1 MRRFSLYSSGIIILT
16 GCRASRSLHRRE
28 ACHKKGELE
37 QVAEAAQR
45 TPVPHD
51 NFKIR
56 RHDVGLLRRNSE
68 DSAVVEAQQQ
78 PPTSPVGSHADTDG
92 MLSGKR
98 MEWMGNG
105 DKLLRSKRSACNSN

>member
-1 MRRFSLYSSGIIILT
+1 M
-16 GCRASRSLHRRE
+16 
-28 ACHKKGELE
+28 GELE
-37 QVAEAAQR
+37 QVAEAAQS
-45 TPVPHD
+45 TPVAHG

-56 RHDVGLLRRNSE
+56 RHNVGPPRWNSA

-92 MLSGKR
+92 LLPGAR
-98 MEWMGNG
+98 MERMGHG